1 MALKDNLE
9 KQMALKHKHFIIPVQ
24 MLTTPSYKVQISHPW
39 AQTIVKCHAGYLR

>member
-9 KQMALKHKHFIIPVQ
+9 KANGIKTQALYISSSNSPPHP
-24 MLTTPSYKVQISHPW
+24 YKVQISHPW